1 MQRILKFHYVD
12 ENKRKK
18 NLKQNIFVCSQKS
31 RLATS
36 WLHEFTSRKVIK
48 QAEQAFWVAKRPT
61 KRGRLVSLAVFSLA
75 FHVSL
80 RSSCFHFISAKQRLE
95 KVRDC
100 SKQVQRCKDLR
111 GVVRT
116 LHISHLAKRKR
127 KQVCVDVAGRN
138 SRVEVV
144 GAGAGKGCGCR

>member
-1 MQRILKFHYVD
+1 M
-12 ENKRKK
+12 
-18 NLKQNIFVCSQKS
+18 
-31 RLATS
+31 
-36 WLHEFTSRKVIK
+36 SRKVIK
-48 QAEQAFWVAKRPT
+48 RAEQAFWVAKRPT
-61 KRGRLVSLAVFSLA
+61 RRGGLVWLAVFSLA

-80 RSSCFHFISAKQRLE
+80 RSSCFHFISAKQLRLE

-127 KQVCVDVAGRN
+127 KRVCVDVAGRN
-138 SRVEVV
+138 SQVEVV
-144 GAGAGKGCGCR
+144 GASADAGKGCGCR

>member
-1 MQRILKFHYVD
+1 M
-12 ENKRKK
+12 
-18 NLKQNIFVCSQKS
+18 
-31 RLATS
+31 
-36 WLHEFTSRKVIK
+36 
-48 QAEQAFWVAKRPT
+48 
-61 KRGRLVSLAVFSLA
+61 FSLA

-116 LHISHLAKRKR
+116 LLISHLAKRKQKR
-127 KQVCVDVAGRN
+127 VCVDVAGRN
-138 SRVEVV
+138 SQVEVM